1 MKNAKRN
8 VIVSAFMAIALCMSI
23 VAGATFALFTSDSS
37 VNIAITSGNVEVTAT
52 ASDLTVYSPTSVNE
66 DGIVNADN
74 AVDENGGKFVNGGTA
89 TLTGS
94 ELKLDN
100 MTPGDKATFKIT
112 VKNKSTVAIKYRT
125 VIEAQDEGLFAGLA
139 INIGGKNTVGATE
152 WKKLEANAEISDAE
166 KACVIE
172 LPVTAGSEYRNK
184 KCTLKFTVEAKQGNA
199 ETPME
204 ATRSTLNE
212 DLTLDKIP
220 MADGSETRRL
230 PVSVTMGNVA
240 AENIS
245 YSENNSGYT
254 GQGVMLG
261 STKLN
266 KYGTAPAGAGEYS
279 FIFKDGTITSAA
291 TGYTSIDEL
300 KDTSVYMLVPGNSD
314 VTFENM
320 TFNGV
325 VSFDIQLYTSPW
337 SYLNSITFK
346 NCIFNGIIV
355 GSCPANAA
363 TFDGCT
369 FNNYVNTTSANN
381 SNPIWWRAGGG
392 SWSGNVDEQ
401 PHSLQKFT
409 FVNNT
414 VTATRP
420 VKIERIGWNCVAE
433 ITVLDNN
440 FDISS
445 QENDTVTKNMAFNFG
460 QRDNTSK
467 FILIDDGNTI
477 SANTASMYTAAL
489 GSGSNQYIA
498 VSGSKVLDR
507 NGNAKTITAMVWKT
521 ATGATFELKSID

>member
-8 VIVSAFMAIALCMSI
+8 VIVSSFMAIALCMSI
-23 VAGATFALFTSDSS
+23 VAGATFALFTSNSS
-37 VNIAITSGNVEVTAT
+37 VNIAITSGNVEVVAT
-52 ASDLTVYSPTSVNE
+52 ASNLVVYSPTSVNE
-66 DGIVNADN
+66 NGIVDATD
-74 AVDENGGKFVNGGTA
+74 ASDGVKTFANGGTA
-89 TLTGS
+89 TLTGG
-94 ELKLDN
+94 EVTLDN
-100 MTPGDKATFKIT
+100 MTPGDKATFDIT
-112 VKNKSTVAIKYRT
+112 VENKSTVAIKYRT
-125 VIEAQDEGLFAGLA
+125 VIEAQDEGLLAGLDISIA
-139 INIGGKNTVGATE
+139 GKTTVGATE
-152 WKKLEANAEISDAE
+152 WKKLEAGAKIEGVE
-166 KACVIE
+166 KECEIE
-172 LPVTAGSEYRNK
+172 LPVTASSDYKGK
-184 KCTLKFTVEAKQGNA
+184 KCTLKFTVEAKQGNV
-199 ETPME
+199 EIPME
-204 ATRSTLNE
+204 ATRSALNDELTLN
-212 DLTLDKIP
+212 DIP
-220 MADGSETRRL
+220 LAKEGETRRL
-230 PVSVTMGNVA
+230 PVSVTMGDVGA
-240 AENIS
+240 ADIA

-254 GQGVMLG
+254 GKGVMLG